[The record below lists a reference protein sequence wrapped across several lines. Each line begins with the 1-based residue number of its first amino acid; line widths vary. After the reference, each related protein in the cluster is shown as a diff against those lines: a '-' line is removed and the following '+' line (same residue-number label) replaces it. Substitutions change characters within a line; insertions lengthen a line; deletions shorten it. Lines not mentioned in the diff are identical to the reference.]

1 MELIW
6 GATMRKSIYFPL
18 ILGLSACGGSNE
30 NAPSDPQK
38 AASTATCSETSPGDL
53 EISLPFAMRC
63 YTESEYAKAVLI
75 WKELEKSEGEA
86 KWGIGKMYSEGFL
99 GTPKPSTINGQR
111 IAWDE
116 FYPNSDLNTKDGNVR
131 DNRVAKTYYE
141 EALKMGYKL
150 AGANLGEM
158 YYFSKWVNDDVI
170 VTERRD
176 FYCNRHNMRNAES
189 MTSETCKKAHEEI
202 ISRAWGVKKDINAAI
217 SNYTIAANIKYAPA
231 SYALGIIYSSGEE
244 VDQNIEKAIFF
255 YREAA
260 VNGEADAIWNL
271 SINYGHDTPNKDFVK
286 SYALA
291 VVAHSSVGTRT
302 RDPVRVIETAMAR
315 LSISDLKRAEDMISD
330 CIVDYDKSQPNR
342 GNYKVNFESCEF

>member
-1 MELIW
+1 
-6 GATMRKSIYFPL
+6 
-18 ILGLSACGGSNE
+18 
-30 NAPSDPQK
+30 
-38 AASTATCSETSPGDL
+38 
-53 EISLPFAMRC
+53 
-63 YTESEYAKAVLI
+63 
-75 WKELEKSEGEA
+75 
-86 KWGIGKMYSEGFL
+86 
-99 GTPKPSTINGQR
+99 
-111 IAWDE
+111 
-116 FYPNSDLNTKDGNVR
+116 
-131 DNRVAKTYYE
+131 
-141 EALKMGYKL
+141 
-150 AGANLGEM
+150 
-158 YYFSKWVNDDVI
+158 
-170 VTERRD
+170 
-176 FYCNRHNMRNAES
+176 